1 VADNKEL
8 IDLLRT
14 VIKEELQPIRKEIA
28 QEFKQVTGRLDCL
41 ENGQKQLQ
49 KDAKNIKTELQA
61 IIRESFSARETSEK
75 IGSLQYTTVKVR
87 GCIGIMMGKNRG
99 QIDIVAAHCQR

>member
-49 KDAKNIKTELQA
+49 KDAKNIKTELHA
-61 IIRESFSARETSEK
+61 VWEDVSRFEK
-75 IGSLQYTTVKVR
+75 RISTIERKIAQ
-87 GCIGIMMGKNRG
+87 
-99 QIDIVAAHCQR
+99 